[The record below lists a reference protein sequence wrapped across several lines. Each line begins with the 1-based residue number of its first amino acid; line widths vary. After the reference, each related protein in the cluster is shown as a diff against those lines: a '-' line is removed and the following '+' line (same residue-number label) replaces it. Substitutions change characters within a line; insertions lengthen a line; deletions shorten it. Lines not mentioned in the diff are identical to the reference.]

1 MSFWLYDKV
10 LHGHWMIKYSLSL
23 ENRSLDIT
31 WIMLNSHSLTNQ
43 KSLNGN
49 LIIKHNIENY
59 LIVTGKL
66 LNTGVALDIHYHR
79 LLWI

>member
-1 MSFWLYDKV
+1 
-10 LHGHWMIKYSLSL
+10 
-23 ENRSLDIT
+23 
-31 WIMLNSHSLTNQ
+31 MLNSHSLTNQ

-59 LIVTGKL
+59 LIVTGEL

-79 LLWI
+79 LFWI

>member
-1 MSFWLYDKV
+1 
-10 LHGHWMIKYSLSL
+10 
-23 ENRSLDIT
+23 
-31 WIMLNSHSLTNQ
+31 MLNSHSLTNQ